1 MDDLS
6 RGKRKGGGVPAGH
19 ASRRALIVE
28 GDSGTLGLC
37 RHVLE
42 AEGYKVDASDS
53 GVEAL
58 KLALEVAPS
67 VIFLDLNLRD
77 VLGLQFL
84 EWLRSN
90 PALRSTPVIGIG
102 VLGGDASRFVASG
115 VRAVLNKPL
124 TATAIKHALRA
135 ALG

>member
-1 MDDLS
+1 MDDLL
-6 RGKRKGGGVPAGH
+6 RGKRRGAGVPAGQ
-19 ASRRALIVE
+19 ASLRALLVE
-28 GDSGTLGLC
+28 GDSGTRALC
-37 RHVLE
+37 RQVLE
-42 AEGYKVDASDS
+42 AEGYTVDESDS

-58 KLALEVAPS
+58 KLALKAAPG
-67 VIFLDLNLRD
+67 VVFVDLNLRD

-90 PALRSTPVIGIG
+90 PTLSSAPVIGIG

-115 VRAVLNKPL
+115 VKAVLNKPL
-124 TATAIKHALRA
+124 TATAIKHALHA